1 MSTDVA
7 GYRLNYPIHQR
18 TILFNKIYSL
28 NMTIALSAM
37 FENKNWFNFNQS
49 FYIVV
54 ITVYD
59 ETKVNQ
65 IVIYDIIPL
74 ALLFFLN

>member
-1 MSTDVA
+1 
-7 GYRLNYPIHQR
+7 
-18 TILFNKIYSL
+18 
-28 NMTIALSAM
+28 MTLVLSAM

-49 FYIVV
+49 IYIAV

-65 IVIYDIIPL
+65 IMMYDIILL
-74 ALLFFLN
+74 ALPFFINEDTVT

>member
-1 MSTDVA
+1 
-7 GYRLNYPIHQR
+7 
-18 TILFNKIYSL
+18 
-28 NMTIALSAM
+28 MTIALSAM